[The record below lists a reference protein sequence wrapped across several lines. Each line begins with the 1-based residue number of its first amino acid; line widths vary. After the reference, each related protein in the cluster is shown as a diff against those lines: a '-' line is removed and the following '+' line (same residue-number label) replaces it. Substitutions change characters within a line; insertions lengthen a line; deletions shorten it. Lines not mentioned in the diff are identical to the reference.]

1 MHLRVFIIALL
12 PTSTALNAV
21 QGGILVPRQKLLMVS
36 LLRTLEQTGM
46 SKLLSIL
53 SAFLPDFKR
62 RSHGLKT

>member
-1 MHLRVFIIALL
+1 MHLQVFIIALL
-12 PTSTALNAV
+12 LTSTALNAV

-62 RSHGLKT
+62 CSHGLKT